1 MTSSKNLCDT
11 NASEIEGDQSST
23 ICTVRNSVRPL
34 NHHNRLVH
42 IQFGQLT
49 PPLKGTTQSM
59 NTNIGGNFL
68 TYMPLKALVENGY
81 SAGSPLSI
89 SKSGDEVMAKPK
101 SLSFEEEYSKHLQL
115 GALMEPVKKAKDILQ
130 ATVTNITKSLEA
142 RDVLEENIGPLQKE
156 CTELSSKIYSLENTY
171 NDEWEKFSTT
181 TSREYLDN
189 IQVHKDDKTS
199 ERLAIVSSKL
209 EDQVETPSERFLR
222 LRHNRAQN
230 IARCEAEIQAAERAT
245 SFLRKELDIARLEK
259 VRTEKYEARRPLK
272 EALSQNEASHL
283 TLLKQ
288 KEQQEKVLAAA
299 VRKWRNEWSKL
310 NIHGNPEPIT
320 TLSTLEAK
328 DDRVKD
334 CTRTRDPHL
343 ESKPQRRD
351 RKGSDRIQRL

>member
-1 MTSSKNLCDT
+1 MVAKLTHSK
-11 NASEIEGDQSST
+11 SST

-89 SKSGDEVMAKPK
+89 SKSGDEVMAKPE

-115 GALMEPVKKAKDILQ
+115 GALMEPVKKAKDTLQ
-130 ATVTNITKSLEA
+130 ATVTDITKSLEA

-156 CTELSSKIYSLENTY
+156 CTELSGKIYSLENTY
-171 NDEWEKFSTT
+171 NDEWQKFSTT

-230 IARCEAEIQAAERAT
+230 IARCEAQIQAA
-245 SFLRKELDIARLEK
+245 RKSYIVLEEGTGHCK
-259 VRTEKYEARRPLK
+259 T
-272 EALSQNEASHL
+272 
-283 TLLKQ
+283 
-288 KEQQEKVLAAA
+288 
-299 VRKWRNEWSKL
+299 
-310 NIHGNPEPIT
+310 G
-320 TLSTLEAK
+320 
-328 DDRVKD
+328 
-334 CTRTRDPHL
+334 
-343 ESKPQRRD
+343 ESAD
-351 RKGSDRIQRL
+351 GEV